1 MENEINPTKEMEELL
16 ARVELLKAKVLIFP
30 DIGGKGTPKS
40 TVNNLKALCAHY
52 KITIRY
58 NEMLREEE
66 IVIPGKTFHSHTAAN
81 AAFAALSDLL
91 RQHEMPIGE
100 LQMYV
105 SLVANENAYHPVR
118 DWIDSITWDGTSRLE
133 EFYDTIE
140 STQPMKE
147 VFMRKWALSAVA
159 ALYHPNFSCEGV
171 LVMTG
176 RQGKGKST
184 YPYRIL
190 PKEIATTC
198 VKDAVTLDV
207 NNKDSVL
214 KAVST
219 WITELGE
226 LTSTFR
232 KSDLEH
238 LKGFITE
245 RVDKLRPAY
254 ARKIDTYG
262 RQTVFYATVND
273 EEFLQDGE
281 NRRFWV
287 IDVSNFNSAD
297 YDRAQFWAEMKQ
309 VYMNV
314 QDKISTP
321 ESREKNNEWGWFLS
335 PQERSSLENN
345 VEKFKSMDP
354 IEQLVSNNIELNDK
368 TSTEFFN
375 CTAILARCGKDNP
388 NRSELN
394 RVAVFLRKQ
403 GFETN
408 WDKKFPVIFK
418 SKEGDMPTRVDFKMK
433 KLAVLSPER
442 D

>member
-1 MENEINPTKEMEELL
+1 MENQTETIEELQAKL
-16 ARVELLKAKVLIFP
+16 EALKAQQTLKFP
-30 DIGGKGTPKS
+30 DIGSKGRPLS
-40 TVNNLKALCAHY
+40 TVNNLKALCNHY
-52 KITIRY
+52 GVSIKY
-58 NEMLREEE
+58 NEMLRDEE
-66 IVIPGKTFHSHTAAN
+66 IVIPGRNFHTHTAAN
-81 AAFAALSDLL
+81 AAFAALTDLL
-91 RQHEMPIGE
+91 RQQDMPVSE
-100 LQMYV
+100 LQAYV
-105 SLVANENAYHPVR
+105 SMIANENHYHPVR
-118 DWIDSITWDGTSRLE
+118 DWIDSIEWDGQSRLE
-133 EFYDTIE
+133 DFYNTIE

-190 PKEIATTC
+190 PKEIATSC

-273 EEFLQDGE
+273 QEFLQDGE

-287 IDVSNFNSAD
+287 IDVEGFNTVD

-309 VYMNV
+309 IYLSLK
-314 QDKISTP
+314 DKIATP
-321 ESREKNNEWGWFLS
+321 EDREHYNEWGWFLS
-335 PQERSSLENN
+335 PDERSNLETN
-345 VEKFKSMDP
+345 VEAFKAMDP
-354 IEQLVSNNIELNDK
+354 IEQLVSNRIDLNDK
-368 TSTEFFN
+368 TGGELLN
-375 CTAILARCGKDNP
+375 CTAIMARCGKDNP
-388 NRSELN
+388 NRGELN
-394 RVAVFLRKQ
+394 RVAGFLRKQ
-403 GFETN
+403 GFEAN
-408 WDKKFPVIFK
+408 REKKFLVKFR
-418 SKEGDMPTRVDFKMK
+418 SLEGDEESRVDWRMK
-433 KLAVLSPER
+433 KLKVISPEK

>member
-1 MENEINPTKEMEELL
+1 MENEQQTEIEQLQRRLDE
-16 ARVELLKAKVLIFP
+16 LKAQQLVLP
-30 DIGGKGTPKS
+30 DLNERGRPKS
-40 TVNNLKALCAHY
+40 TLANLATLCRHY
-52 KITIRY
+52 AVSIRY
-58 NEMLREEE
+58 NEMRREEE
-66 IVIPGKTFHSHTAAN
+66 ITIPGQTFHSHTAAN
-81 AAFAALSDLL
+81 AAFAALTDLL
-91 RQHEMPIGE
+91 RRNDMPVND
-100 LQMYV
+100 LQQFV
-105 SLVANENAYHPVR
+105 SLMANQNAYHPVR
-118 DWIDSITWDGTSRLE
+118 DWIDSITWDGRTRLE
-133 EFYDTIE
+133 EFYNTIE
-140 STQPMKE
+140 SRQPMKQ

-190 PKEIATTC
+190 PAEIASTC

-232 KSDLEH
+232 KSDREH

-254 ARKIDTYG
+254 ARKIDSYG

-273 EEFLQDGE
+273 QEFLQDDE

-287 IDVSNFNSAD
+287 IDVEQFRDAA
-297 YDRAQFWAEMKQ
+297 YDRDQFWAEMKAEYLR
-309 VYMNV
+309 VH
-314 QDKISTP
+314 DLIRTP
-321 ESREKNNEWGWFLS
+321 GDRERNQEWGWFLS
-335 PQERSSLENN
+335 PAERDRLETT
-345 VEKFKSMDP
+345 VETFKSLDP
-354 IEQLVSNNIELNDK
+354 IEELVSNRIDLADRQGQEKL
-368 TSTEFFN
+368 N
-375 CTAILARCGKDNP
+375 CTAILNRCGMDRP
-388 NRSELN
+388 NRSDLN
-394 RVAVFLRKQ
+394 RAASFLRKQ
-403 GFETN
+403 GYISDRE
-408 WDKKFPVIFK
+408 KKFAVTFH
-418 SKEGDMPTRVDFKMK
+418 SLAGEEDTRVD
-433 KLAVLSPER
+433 LSRRRLRLINPEK

>member
-1 MENEINPTKEMEELL
+1 MENNIDAQKEMEELK
-16 ARVELLKAKVLIFP
+16 ARMEFLTAQILVFP
-30 DIGGKGTPKS
+30 DISSKGTPKS
-40 TVNNLKALCAHY
+40 TVKNLKALCAHH

-81 AAFAALSDLL
+81 AAFAALTDFL
-91 RQHEMPIGE
+91 RQYDMPVGE
-100 LQMYV
+100 LQSYV
-105 SLVANENAYHPVR
+105 SMVANENAYHPVR
-118 DWIDSITWDGTSRLE
+118 DWIDSIVWDGESRLE
-133 EFYDTIE
+133 EYYATIE
-140 STQPMKE
+140 SEQSMKE

-190 PKEIATTC
+190 PAEIATAC

-207 NNKDSVL
+207 SNKDSVL

-287 IDVSNFNSAD
+287 IDVLNFNSAN

-309 VYMNV
+309 IYINV
-314 QDKISTP
+314 KDKITTP
-321 ESREKNNEWGWFLS
+321 ESRETNREWGWFLS
-335 PQERSSLENN
+335 PEERASLETN
-345 VEKFKSMDP
+345 VETFKSMDP
-354 IEQLVSNNIELNDK
+354 IEQLVSNKVDLSDK
-368 TSTEFFN
+368 TGGEWMN
-375 CTAILARCGKDNP
+375 CTAIMARCGTDKP
-388 NRSELN
+388 NRGELN
-394 RVAVFLRKQ
+394 RVAGFLRKQ
-403 GFETN
+403 GFAAN
-408 WDKKFPVIFK
+408 WEKKFLVKFTGTEDVNEALRNWK
-418 SKEGDMPTRVDFKMK
+418 LK
-433 KLAVLSPER
+433 KLRVLSPEK

>member
-1 MENEINPTKEMEELL
+1 MENQTETIEQLE
-16 ARVELLKAKVLIFP
+16 ARIQALKAQKLVFP
-30 DIGGKGTPKS
+30 DISSKGTPKS
-40 TVNNLKALCAHY
+40 TVDNLKALCSHH

-66 IVIPGKTFHSHTAAN
+66 IDIPGKTFHSHTAAN
-81 AAFAALSDLL
+81 AAFAALTDFL
-91 RQHEMPIGE
+91 RQHEMPVSE
-100 LQMYV
+100 LQSYV
-105 SLVANENAYHPVR
+105 SMIANENAYHPVR

-133 EFYDTIE
+133 EFYETIE

-190 PKEIATTC
+190 PAEIATTC

-287 IDVSNFNSAD
+287 IDVLNFNSAD

-309 VYMNV
+309 IYMDV
-314 QDKISTP
+314 KDKISTP
-321 ESREKNNEWGWFLS
+321 ESREKHNEWGWFLS
-335 PQERSSLENN
+335 PEERSSLETN
-345 VEKFKSMDP
+345 VEIFKTADP
-354 IEQLVSNNIELNDK
+354 IEQLVSNRIDLDGIDGEWL
-368 TSTEFFN
+368 N
-375 CTAILARCGKDNP
+375 CTAIMARCGKDNP
-388 NRSELN
+388 NRGELN
-394 RVAVFLRKQ
+394 RVAGFLRKQ
-403 GFETN
+403 GLEPN
-408 WDKKFPVIFK
+408 REKKFFVSFK
-418 SKEGDMPTRVDFKMK
+418 SLEGNMPTRVDFKMK
-433 KLAVLSPER
+433 KLSVLSPER

>member
-1 MENEINPTKEMEELL
+1 VENETIEQLEAKI
-16 ARVELLKAKVLIFP
+16 AALKAQKLVFP
-30 DIGGKGTPKS
+30 DINDKGRPS
-40 TVNNLKALCAHY
+40 NTVKNLKELCNHY
-52 KITIRY
+52 GIIIKY

-66 IVIPGKTFHSHTAAN
+66 ILIPNRNFHSHTAAN
-81 AAFAALSDLL
+81 AAFAALIDLL
-91 RQHEMPIGE
+91 RQHDHTMSPSDV
-100 LQMYV
+100 QMFA
-105 SLVANENAYHPVR
+105 SMIANENAYHPVR
-118 DWIDSITWDGTSRLE
+118 DWIDSQVWDGTSRLE
-133 EFYDTIE
+133 DYYVTIE
-140 STQPMKE
+140 SEQAMKE

-171 LVMTG
+171 LVLTG
-176 RQGKGKST
+176 KQGKGKSS

-190 PKEIATTC
+190 PKEIATSC

-219 WITELGE
+219 WMTELGE

-245 RVDKLRPAY
+245 RVDKLRPVY

-273 EEFLQDGE
+273 REFLQDGE

-287 IDVSNFNSAD
+287 IDVEQFNNSD

-309 VYMNV
+309 IYISVK
-314 QDKISTP
+314 DKITTP
-321 ESREKNNEWGWFLS
+321 EDRDLHNEWGWFLS
-335 PQERSSLENN
+335 PDERRSLEIN
-345 VEKFKSMDP
+345 VETFKSMDP
-354 IEQLVSNNIELNDK
+354 IEQLVSNRIDLNDK
-368 TSTEFFN
+368 TGGELMN
-375 CTAILARCGKDNP
+375 CTAIMSRCGKDNP

-394 RVAVFLRKQ
+394 RVAGFLRKQ
-403 GFETN
+403 GFEAN
-408 WDKKFPVIFK
+408 WEKKFLVSFK
-418 SKEGDMPTRVDFKMK
+418 VLESDFDTRVDWMK
-433 KLAVLSPER
+433 KKLKVLSPEK

>member
-1 MENEINPTKEMEELL
+1 MENNIEPNEELQKL
-16 ARVELLKAKVLIFP
+16 QKRIDEIREQQRLVFP
-30 DIGGKGTPKS
+30 DINDKGRPKS
-40 TVNNLKALCAHY
+40 TVKNLETLCNHY
-52 KITIRY
+52 RISIRY

-66 IVIPGKTFHSHTAAN
+66 IEIPGETFHSHTAAN
-81 AAFAALSDLL
+81 AAFAALTNLL
-91 RQHEMPIGE
+91 RQHDMPISD
-100 LQMYV
+100 LQQFV
-105 SLVANENAYHPVR
+105 SLIANQNAYHPVR
-118 DWIDSITWDGTSRLE
+118 NWIDSITWDGQSRLDD
-133 EFYDTIE
+133 FYTTIE

-171 LVMTG
+171 LVMSG

-190 PKEIATTC
+190 PIEIASTC

-232 KSDLEH
+232 KSDREH

-254 ARKIDTYG
+254 ARKIDSYG

-273 EEFLQDGE
+273 QEFLQDDE

-287 IDVSNFNSAD
+287 IDVQTFHDAD
-297 YDRAQFWAEMKQ
+297 FDRNQFWAEMKQ
-309 VYMNV
+309 MYMTV
-314 QDKISTP
+314 RDKIRTP
-321 ESREKNNEWGWFLS
+321 GDRERNQEWGWFLS
-335 PQERSSLENN
+335 PQERESLETN
-345 VEKFKSMDP
+345 VEGFKTLDP
-354 IEQLVSNNIELNDK
+354 IEELLRNRIDLDNK
-368 TSTEFFN
+368 HGEYMN
-375 CTAILARCGKDNP
+375 CTAILARCGRDSP
-388 NRSELN
+388 GRAELN
-394 RVAVFLRKQ
+394 KVAGFLRKQ
-403 GFETN
+403 GFSSN
-408 WDKKFPVIFK
+408 WEKKFCVSFR
-418 SKEGDMPTRVDFKMK
+418 SLEGDEDSRVDWKMR
-433 KLAVLSPER
+433 KLRVINPEK